1 MARKKRRFE
10 QLQAAASQPQEK
22 KKYTDPFQAL
32 VGDRVED
39 FGKKFEGKGKTILYV
54 VLALVVLSAVVYGVM
69 VATRRS
75 GGEAQTALGKAI
87 ETSQA
92 QIAETPPPA
101 GTTEKT
107 FKTEKDR
114 AEAAIAEFQA
124 VVDKYSGPVAEKA
137 KYFIAVNHL
146 ITDRSTG
153 IQELSDL
160 ASGSSDV
167 AKLAKFAL
175 AGTKVED
182 NKLDEAAALY
192 QELAAM
198 DDPIVAKDTVNF
210 ELAKVYEKQDKKQ
223 EAADIYFTIA
233 KTASEAKDMDDK
245 PVPMTQTATEAKDK
259 LKAIDPDRAAQ
270 LVEPTPEGGGIST
283 NAGGLPISVKP
294 Q

>member
-75 GGEAQTALGKAI
+75 GGEAQTALGEAI
-87 ETSQA
+87 EPSQA
-92 QIAETPPPA
+92 QIQETPPPA

-245 PVPMTQTATEAKDK
+245 PVPMTQ
-259 LKAIDPDRAAQ
+259 
-270 LVEPTPEGGGIST
+270 
-283 NAGGLPISVKP
+283 
-294 Q
+294 